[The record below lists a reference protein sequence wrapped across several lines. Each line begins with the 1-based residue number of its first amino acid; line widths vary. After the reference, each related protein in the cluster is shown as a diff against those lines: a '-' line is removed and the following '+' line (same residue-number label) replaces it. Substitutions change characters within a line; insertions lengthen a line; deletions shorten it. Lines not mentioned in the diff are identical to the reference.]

1 MQPVSSASASVD
13 YTRTAPVMPILRA
26 SRHMKLFCIL
36 LFLPDRVSY
45 INQLTYI
52 EYEASNV
59 PPLRSKL
66 NLSIQ

>member
-1 MQPVSSASASVD
+1 VV

-26 SRHMKLFCIL
+26 SRHMELFCIL

-45 INQLTYI
+45 FT
-52 EYEASNV
+52 A
-59 PPLRSKL
+59 PHLRSKL